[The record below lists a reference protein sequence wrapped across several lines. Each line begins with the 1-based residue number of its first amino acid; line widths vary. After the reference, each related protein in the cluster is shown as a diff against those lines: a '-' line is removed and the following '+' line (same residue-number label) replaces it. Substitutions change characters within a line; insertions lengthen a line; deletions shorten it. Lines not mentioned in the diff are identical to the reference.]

1 MRVGT
6 VWWSATTCTAAAG
19 IDLFAV
25 LDDVTDQDRMLT
37 ACAAPVPLSEVRLLA
52 PVLPPTV
59 RDFVTFEEHVEGV
72 RRSIDG
78 ASGVPEQWYAAPTF
92 YFTNPYSIRGPA
104 DDVPVPPGRRQ
115 STSSSRW
122 PLLSGGRAGSDAGAG
137 ARRHR
142 RLHDLQRL
150 VSARPATGGD
160 ACRAGPAK
168 GKDTATTLGPWLV
181 TADEL
186 EPYRNDDGFL
196 DLELTAAVNGTQV
209 GHDRLSHMGWTFEEM
224 VAYASRGTWVRPGDV
239 LGSGTCGNGGCLAE
253 LWGRNGRQDPPP
265 LQPGD
270 VVTLTVEGIGSLT
283 NTIVAGVA
291 PVLDPRRP
299 APPRAAL
306 KGHRPCPTSTYPT
319 SCWLG

>member
-1 MRVGT
+1 MRI
-6 VWWSATTCTAAAG
+6 AAFDDKGERRHAVLVDDQIHPLPSG

-25 LDDVTDQDRMLT
+25 LDDISDQDRMLA
-37 ACAAPVPLSEVRLLA
+37 ACSAPVPLSQVRLLA

-72 RRSIDG
+72 RRSVDN

-92 YFTNPYSIRGPA
+92 YFGNPYSILGPA
-104 DDVPVPPGRRQ
+104 DDVPVPPG
-115 STSSSRW
+115 SR
-122 PLLSGGRAGSDAGAG
+122 LLDFELEVAAVIGRPGRDLTPEE
-137 ARRHR
+137 AREVIVGYTIFNDWSAR
-142 RLHDLQRL
+142 DLQQAEMRVGL
-150 VSARPATGGD
+150 
-160 ACRAGPAK
+160 GPAK

-196 DLELTAAVNGTQV
+196 DLELTASINGEQV

-253 LWGRNGRQDPPP
+253 LWGRNGEQVPPP

-270 VVTLTVEGIGSLT
+270 VVTLAVEGIGELT
-283 NTIVAGVA
+283 NTVVSGVA
-291 PVLDPRRP
+291 PVPIATARHLLAERR
-299 APPRAAL
+299 A
-306 KGHRPCPTSTYPT
+306 
-319 SCWLG
+319 